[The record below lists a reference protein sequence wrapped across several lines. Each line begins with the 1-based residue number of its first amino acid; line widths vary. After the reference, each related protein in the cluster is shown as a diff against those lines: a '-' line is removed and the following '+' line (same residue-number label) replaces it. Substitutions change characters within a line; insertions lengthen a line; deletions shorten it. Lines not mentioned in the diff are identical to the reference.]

1 MKTIEKL
8 EEEYNNY
15 EVGENS
21 IDDYEEF
28 YAYLGRVID
37 NVERHWE
44 DAFKQI
50 SENNHW
56 KKIGEIRNLFPIFF
70 VKEDTVFYEFD
81 NAILTEASD
90 LLVHNLEYY
99 ERIRNVA
106 TRSNFL
112 ELNKLLNFLLDRY
125 EESMNYLNFKRD
137 KLSADFKGTDIV
149 EPEYDYNFELVDKFA
164 NKHISSFE
172 PEKKYAYIKAH
183 K

>member
-8 EEEYNNY
+8 EEEYRNY
-15 EVGENS
+15 QVGENH

-28 YAYLGRVID
+28 YAYLSRVID
-37 NVERHWE
+37 TVEKNWE

-50 SENNHW
+50 TENNRW
-56 KKIGEIRNLFPIFF
+56 KKIGDIRNLFPVFF
-70 VKEDTVFYEFD
+70 VKEDTTFYEFD

-99 ERIRNVA
+99 ERIRNA
-106 TRSNFL
+106 SNRDNFTK
-112 ELNKLLNFLLDRY
+112 LNKLLNFLIDNY

-137 KLSADFKGTDIV
+137 KLNAEFKGTDIV
-149 EPEYDYNFELVDKFA
+149 EPDYDYNFKLVDRFA

-172 PEKKYAYIKAH
+172 RNKKLVRTI
-183 K
+183 